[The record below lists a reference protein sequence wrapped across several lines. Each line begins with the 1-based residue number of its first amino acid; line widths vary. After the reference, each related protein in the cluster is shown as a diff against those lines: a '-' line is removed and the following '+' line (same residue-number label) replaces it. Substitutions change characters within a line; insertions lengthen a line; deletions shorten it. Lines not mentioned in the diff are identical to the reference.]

1 MDRVRLGVVGV
12 GNISSLNVAGYLEHD
27 RCDVVALC
35 DSRPEV
41 LERRSREWNVARTYT
56 DLGAMLADDE
66 VDAVEILTPTH
77 LHKDH
82 VIAAARAGKHI
93 SCQKPMANTVAD
105 CREMLAAT
113 TDAGV
118 VFRIS
123 ECFYHY
129 PPLVEARRLI
139 ADGAIGTPTM
149 LRMRTVVGD
158 AVSAFQAGLD
168 PAGYEWRFDARSPGG
183 HLFDDMVH
191 KYAVALWL
199 FPERIRSVQAV
210 VRRGPLFFES
220 PTAAI
225 FEYDRDDLLGT
236 MEVTHAPKMRIR
248 TRYYGAD
255 EVFEIQGTDGF
266 LWVTRATGE
275 MFDLAPLIWYRSD
288 GTSVTFPNLDA
299 DWATGFRL
307 SSRAFID
314 ALLEGSSPEMSGER
328 AIEVLQLCFAVYQAS
343 VNRGPVDPA
352 SIELSSSPPWWPK
365 TPRQLLEDAD
375 RLGLVP
381 EGLDVDGILA
391 MLGMEET
398 TA

>member
-1 MDRVRLGVVGV
+1 MDRVRLGIVGV
-12 GNISSLNVAGYLEHD
+12 GNIATLNVPGYLDHD

-35 DSRPEV
+35 DPRAEV
-41 LERRSREWNVARTYT
+41 AERRAREWGVERVYG
-56 DLGAMLADDE
+56 DVESLLADDQ
-66 VDAVEILTPTH
+66 VDAVEILSPTH
-77 LHKDH
+77 LHKEH
-82 VIAAARAGKHI
+82 VIAAAQAGKHI
-93 SCQKPMANTVAD
+93 SCQKPMANSVAD
-105 CREMLAAT
+105 CREMLAAVAG
-113 TDAGV
+113 AGV
-118 VFRIS
+118 TFRIS

-149 LRMRTVVGD
+149 LRIRTVVGD
-158 AVSAFQAGLD
+158 TDSPFQAALD
-168 PAGYEWRFDARSPGG
+168 PAGYEWRFDSRSPGG

-199 FPERIRSVQAV
+199 FPERIRNVQAV
-210 VRRGPLFFES
+210 VRPGPLFFEA

-236 MEVTHAPKMRIR
+236 MEVTHAPKMRVR

-255 EVFEIQGTDGF
+255 EVFEIQGTEGF

-275 MFDLAPLIWYRSD
+275 MFDLSPLIWHRAD
-288 GTSVTFPNLDA
+288 GTSVNFSNLDA

-307 SSRAFID
+307 SSRAFVD
-314 ALLEGSSPEMSGER
+314 GLLEGAQPEMSGQR

-343 VNRGPVDPA
+343 ATRSPVEPA
-352 SIELSSSPPWWPK
+352 SIDGSVSPPWWPK
-365 TPRQLLEDAD
+365 SPRTLLEDAD

-381 EGLDVDGILA
+381 EGVDVDEILA
-391 MLGMEET
+391 LLDLE
-398 TA
+398 

>member
-1 MDRVRLGVVGV
+1 VDRVRLGVIGV
-12 GNISSLNVAGYLEHD
+12 GNIASLNVPGYLEHE

-35 DSRPEV
+35 DPRADV
-41 LERRSREWNVARTYT
+41 AERRAREWGVPRVYAELD
-56 DLGAMLADDE
+56 DLLADDE
-66 VDAVEILTPTH
+66 VDAVEVLSPTH

-82 VIAAARAGKHI
+82 VLAAVRAGKHV
-93 SCQKPMANTVAD
+93 SCQKPMANSVAD
-105 CREMLAAT
+105 CREMLAAV
-113 TDAGV
+113 DQAGV

-149 LRMRTVVGD
+149 LRIRTVVGD
-158 AVSAFQAGLD
+158 TDSAFQAALD
-168 PAGYEWRFDARSPGG
+168 PSGYDWRFDARSPGG

-199 FPERIRSVQAV
+199 FPERIRTVQAV
-210 VRRGPLFFES
+210 VRMGPLFFET
-220 PTAAI
+220 PMAAI
-225 FEYDRDDLLGT
+225 FEYERDDLLGT
-236 MEVTHAPKMRIR
+236 MEVTHAPKMHLR

-275 MFDLAPLIWYRSD
+275 MLDLPPLMWHRSD
-288 GTSVTFPNLDA
+288 GTTVSFSNLDA

-307 SSRAFID
+307 SSRAFVD
-314 ALLEGSSPEMSGER
+314 ALLEGTAPEMAGPR

-343 VNRGPVDPA
+343 ATRAPVDPA
-352 SIELSSSPPWWPK
+352 SIESAVSPPWWPK
-365 TPRQLLEDAD
+365 TPRMLLEDAD

-381 EGLDVDGILA
+381 EGIDVATILA
-391 MLGMEET
+391 DLGLE
-398 TA
+398 

>member
-1 MDRVRLGVVGV
+1 MDRVRLGIVGA
-12 GNISSLNVAGYLEHD
+12 GNIASLNVPGYLEHD
-27 RCDVVALC
+27 RCDLVALC
-35 DSRPEV
+35 DPRAEV
-41 LERRSREWNVARTYT
+41 AERRAREWDIPRTYG
-56 DLGAMLADDE
+56 DLEALLADDE
-66 VDAVEILTPTH
+66 VDAVEILSPTH
-77 LHKDH
+77 LHKDQAM
-82 VIAAARAGKHI
+82 AAARAGKHI
-93 SCQKPMANTVAD
+93 SCQKPMANSVAD
-105 CREMLAAT
+105 CRDMLAAT
-113 TDAGV
+113 REAGV

-129 PPLVEARRLI
+129 PPLVEAKRLI
-139 ADGAIGTPTM
+139 AEGAIGTPTM
-149 LRMRTVVGD
+149 LRIRTVVGD
-158 AVSAFQAGLD
+158 TDSAFQAALD

-210 VRRGPLFFES
+210 VRNGALFFEA

-225 FEYDRDDLLGT
+225 FEYERDDLLGT
-236 MEVTHAPKMRIR
+236 MEVTHAPKMRLR

-275 MFDLAPLIWYRSD
+275 MLDLPPLLWHRSD
-288 GTSVTFPNLDA
+288 GSSVGFSNLDA

-314 ALLEGSSPEMSGER
+314 ALLEGTKPEMSGEQ

-343 VNRGPVDPA
+343 ASRSPVDPT
-352 SIELSSSPPWWPK
+352 SIEGAVSPPWWPK
-365 TPRQLLEDAD
+365 TARMLLEDAD

-381 EGLDVDGILA
+381 EGVDIDAIMAELGLD
-391 MLGMEET
+391 
-398 TA
+398 